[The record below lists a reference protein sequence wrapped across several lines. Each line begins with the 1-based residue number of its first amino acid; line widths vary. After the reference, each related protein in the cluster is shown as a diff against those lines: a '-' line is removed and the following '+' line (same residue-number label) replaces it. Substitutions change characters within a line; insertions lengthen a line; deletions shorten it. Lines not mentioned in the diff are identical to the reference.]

1 MQLCD
6 TKIKME
12 TATQKTFMEI
22 KDEVNAVIQTIYDP
36 EIPVN
41 IYELGLIYE
50 VNVDVDNNVHILMT
64 LTAPNC
70 PAAESLPAEVEQ
82 KVKAIAGVKSCAVE
96 ITFDPTWDQ
105 EMMSESAKL
114 ELGFL

>member
-1 MQLCD
+1 
-6 TKIKME
+6 ME
-12 TATQKTFMEI
+12 ATTQKTFMEI
-22 KDEVNAVIQTIYDP
+22 KEEAIQQIQTIYDP

-50 VNVDVDNNVHILMT
+50 VNVDVDNNVHVLMT

-70 PAAESLPAEVEQ
+70 PAAESLPVEVEE
-82 KVKAIAGVKSCAVE
+82 KIKSIEGVNSCSVE
-96 ITFDPTWDQ
+96 ITFEPPWDQ
-105 EMMSESAKL
+105 EMMSEVAKL